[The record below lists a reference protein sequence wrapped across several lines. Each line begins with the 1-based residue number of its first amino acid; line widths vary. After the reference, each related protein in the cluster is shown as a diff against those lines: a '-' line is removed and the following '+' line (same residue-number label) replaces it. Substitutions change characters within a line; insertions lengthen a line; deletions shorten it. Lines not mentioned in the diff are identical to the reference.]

1 MRTYPIRVPRSS
13 YPGSNAEKLANAA
26 EYSRVAAR
34 VEDYINSKL
43 RSGPDDTVHVFHS
56 YEIAL
61 DLAEGSSIV
70 HNVVHSIDCGS
81 NGVTIVK
88 GDLDR
93 AFGHPQTNGNADT

>member
-1 MRTYPIRVPRSS
+1 MRTYPISVPRSS
-13 YPGSNAEKLANAA
+13 YRGSNARKLANAA
-26 EYSRVAAR
+26 DYSRVAAR

-43 RSGPDDTVHVFHS
+43 RSAPDDTVHVFHS

-70 HNVVHSIDCGS
+70 HDVVHSIDCGS
-81 NGVTIVK
+81 HGVTIVK

-93 AFGHPQTNGNADT
+93 ALGHPQVNDNTDA